1 MDGYTESTNAEH
13 RISNTSQDTF
23 ENLDKYVGERF
34 VNNMQTV
41 QTVVFDALTTD
52 LFMGVATDAKSQLIN
67 ITAAY
72 GIVPSLVLVGLAL
85 AAVIVVLGLRVKY
98 SKGVQRSTPFTS
110 ANATDSGVFVK
121 PDVSDVFDLGDD
133 DDVFDDDK

>member
-1 MDGYTESTNAEH
+1 
-13 RISNTSQDTF
+13 
-23 ENLDKYVGERF
+23 
-34 VNNMQTV
+34 
-41 QTVVFDALTTD
+41 
-52 LFMGVATDAKSQLIN
+52 MGVATDAKSQLIN